1 MTAPASL
8 ADLMGIRMVALPDT
22 PAAVTKYN
30 NLIVAVRSSDLA
42 LMGSGDQ
49 NPGYLLGVFGW
60 TRPNGGAA
68 TQNGMSIVAEWVM
81 APPIPTGVVTAFEAI
96 PGQQG
101 WLVPAA
107 RTVFATAGQQLI
119 LDHGIPANVVLG
131 MLQALYPAAI
141 AEGVER
147 FSRGLPLP

>member
-8 ADLMGIRMVALPDT
+8 PNLMWVLLVANGDT
-22 PAAVTKYN
+22 PAEVRQYN
-30 NLIVAVRSSDLA
+30 GVVLGLRGADLTA
-42 LMGSGDQ
+42 MGSGPD
-49 NPGYLLGVFGW
+49 NPGTLAGIFGYS
-60 TRPNGGAA
+60 RPSTVPNVA
-68 TQNGMSIVAEWVM
+68 AEWVM
-81 APPIPTGVVTAFEAI
+81 SSPIPQSILAAFEVIA
-96 PGQQG
+96 GQQG

-107 RTVFATAGQQLI
+107 RAVFAAKGQELI
-119 LDHGIPANVVLG
+119 LEHGLPANVVLA